1 MQFRAFYNVL
11 NGLESY
17 GDISYTPKVFRLLIV
32 LSRLLICIGNL

>member
-11 NGLESY
+11 NGLESH

-32 LSRLLICIGNL
+32 LSRLLIFIGNL